1 MTSPGSSKFAQLHAN
16 ILARKGEARPW
27 EEPANK
33 MQWQREPKQA
43 LPPGSAVYT
52 PPPFQPTQKPLFE
65 AIAPRPAG
73 VPESRPVVPPFEIKA
88 VAATPE
94 PIVAAPA
101 QIAPA
106 SFAVP
111 AFVAEPAEPDFAEV
125 HATMVRRRPK
135 SVDEMEFSDMSAS
148 EPSRPYDP
156 EKIKKCTIRMS
167 FIDYERLGIIA
178 VKKNVTRQHLLHEA
192 LERCFVMAAEEYS
205 KDCNCVGN
213 RETCCQT

>member
-1 MTSPGSSKFAQLHAN
+1 MNSPGPSKFAQIHAS

-33 MQWQREPKQA
+33 TQWQREPKQA

-73 VPESRPVVPPFEIKA
+73 TPEPKPLSIVPESRPPA
-88 VAATPE
+88 
-94 PIVAAPA
+94 AAPVLA
-101 QIAPA
+101 GDLA
-106 SFAVP
+106 
-111 AFVAEPAEPDFAEV
+111 PDFAEV
-125 HATMVRRRPK
+125 QATMVRRAPK
-135 SVDEMEFSDMSAS
+135 SCDELEFSDMSAS

-192 LERCFVMAAEEYS
+192 LERCFAMAAEEYR
-205 KDCNCVGN
+205 KECACVGN
-213 RETCCQT
+213 RENCCQA

>member
-1 MTSPGSSKFAQLHAN
+1 MSSTGSSKFAQLHAN

-33 MQWQREPKQA
+33 MQWQREPRQD
-43 LPPGSAVYT
+43 LPPGSAIYT

-73 VPESRPVVPPFEIKA
+73 APEPRPVTPPFEIKPVA
-88 VAATPE
+88 MAPAPIAAPVPVAAAPE
-94 PIVAAPA
+94 PV
-101 QIAPA
+101 
-106 SFAVP
+106 
-111 AFVAEPAEPDFAEV
+111 EPAEPDFAEV

-192 LERCFVMAAEEYS
+192 LERCFQMAAEEYRKECS
-205 KDCNCVGN
+205 CVGN
-213 RETCCQT
+213 RENCCQA